1 MLQSCNGKH
10 EAEEAQLAMPPV
22 PITHGESN
30 SASGTGFIQFFGTGS
45 ESVTFN
51 LEACEAGAH
60 QLIFTCDRPFSPE
73 PSRPR
78 PHNTHTPVDTC
89 LSFAR
94 MSDDR

>member
-1 MLQSCNGKH
+1 MTPCACVVQSCNGKH

-51 LEACEAGAH
+51 LEACDAGPH
-60 QLIFTCDRPFSPE
+60 QLIFTCDRPSSPE
-73 PSRPR
+73 QFQTSWPR
-78 PHNTHTPVDTC
+78 NTLTP
-89 LSFAR
+89 LLALA
-94 MSDDR
+94 

>member
-60 QLIFTCDRPFSPE
+60 QLIFTCDRPSSPE

-78 PHNTHTPVDTC
+78 PHNTHTPVDT
-89 LSFAR
+89 
-94 MSDDR
+94 

>member
-1 MLQSCNGKH
+1 MVQSCNGKH

-51 LEACEAGAH
+51 LEACDAGPH
-60 QLIFTCDRPFSPE
+60 QLIFTCDRPPAA
-73 PSRPR
+73 PSKKDQAAQ
-78 PHNTHTPVDTC
+78 HTHTPVGT
-89 LSFAR
+89 
-94 MSDDR
+94 

>member
-1 MLQSCNGKH
+1 MAQSCNGKH
-10 EAEEAQLAMPPV
+10 EAEEAELAMPPV

-60 QLIFTCDRPFSPE
+60 QLIFTCDRPSALSNF
-73 PSRPR
+73 RPAG
-78 PHNTHTPVDTC
+78 PATHPPPIGTC
-89 LSFAR
+89 AFAR
-94 MSDDR
+94 MSDDP